1 MRPVARFVPNV
12 RVLGALGALVLA
24 VGVALPAVAAVPKEE
39 LSDLEAKAQY
49 AFFTEDLNALRGLA
63 RANRTLAESEIP
75 LELYHYAHVQF
86 RLLQVAS
93 RGKKAL
99 KKEADAAGSACVD
112 ALDRAVEKDARFA
125 EGLALQGDC
134 YAYLAALGP
143 VNAVTAAPKS
153 AARLEAAAK
162 LNARNPRVML
172 SQAIAAWE
180 RGTGGDPKAEAAK
193 FVAAFRQAAA
203 AFDEPDAGRP
213 GEPTW
218 GAAEAWLFVGRALE
232 RQGDT
237 FGARDAYEKALLV
250 APEFAQARR
259 RLSGLTRR

>member
-1 MRPVARFVPNV
+1 MRALAAFAVVVATTS
-12 RVLGALGALVLA
+12 
-24 VGVALPAVAAVPKEE
+24 PAAAAMPREE
-39 LSDLEAKAQY
+39 LADLEAKAQY
-49 AFFTEDLNALRGLA
+49 AFFTEDLNALRGLV
-63 RANRTLAESEIP
+63 RANRALADSDVP
-75 LELYHYAHVQF
+75 LELYHFAHVQF

-93 RGKKAL
+93 RGRKPL

-112 ALDRAVEKDARFA
+112 ALDRAVAKDPRFA

-134 YAYLAALGP
+134 YAYLATLGP
-143 VNAVTAAPKS
+143 VNAVTAGPKS
-153 AARLEAAAK
+153 AARLDAAGK
-162 LNARNPRVML
+162 LNPRNPRVLL

-180 RGTGGDPKAEAAK
+180 RDAGGDAAK
-193 FVAAFRQAAA
+193 SVAVFRQAAA

-232 RQGDT
+232 RQGDA

-259 RLSGLTRR
+259 HLATLGRR